1 MIPLDAPDLRAK
13 FALEARER
21 LKQLTSA
28 FLRIEQTPEDGETI
42 AEALR
47 QVHSLKGSA
56 LMLQLKDIAQ
66 VAHSLEDL
74 FVAAQG
80 DAAILRPSTFD
91 AVLGALDVLT
101 LRVEQ
106 VERGASIPAAV
117 DHLCDAIAA
126 LAARSAGTD
135 PGPADPNR
143 TARPQAPAA
152 AASLR
157 GAAAPSL
164 RVPTEKLDALSGLA
178 AELVLHELKVSE
190 RLGDLRRLEAALRQV
205 RSAMSD
211 ARSDL
216 EDGTHPSAETLET
229 FASLLR
235 GMRQLVNRYDDD
247 HVRLKLMTGE
257 VRQHVMALTL
267 VPISTV
273 FEAFPRAV
281 RDLARAFKTEVNLS
295 ITGGDTEID
304 KKIID
309 QIADPLIHL
318 LRNAMDHGIEP
329 ARERVALG
337 KAPAAQLRISA
348 EHRGN
353 RIVIT
358 IEDDGRGIDPATI
371 RASAVRLGIARAEE
385 LEHWSEQEI
394 MDLIFRPGFSTRAS
408 VTDVSG
414 RGVGMDV
421 VRRVLTRLD
430 GTVRVQSRPG
440 HGTAIVLDLPL
451 SLALLRVVLVRAGG
465 ELFAIPTSAVRRI
478 VHLHDADVVPSPDGK
493 SADVAGL
500 RVPLVPLASLLGLR
514 PSPSATLVV
523 VVAVAG
529 LSLGLV
535 VRVVEEEQEIVFHEL
550 RGVMAHQRFFS
561 GASILPNGEI
571 VPILDMQ
578 SLLQIETH
586 GMRVP
591 ASGGPQ
597 ALQSGRVLVVEDS
610 PVAGELLRTI
620 LSGSGYEVELAGD
633 GLEAL
638 DGLGRTSCDLVIAD
652 VDMPHLNGFEFTR
665 RLRADVR
672 SQNIP
677 VIIVTSHDSVEA
689 RQRGFDAGANAFIVK
704 REFDQE
710 QFLATVRRLIAR
722 RGETESPPKD

>member
-13 FALEARER
+13 FAREARER
-21 LKQLTSA
+21 LKQLTTA

-42 AEALR
+42 AEGLR

-74 FVAAQG
+74 FVAAQM

-106 VERGASIPAAV
+106 VERGASAPAAV
-117 DHLCDAIAA
+117 DHLCETLAS
-126 LAARSAGTD
+126 LAAGNAAPD
-135 PGPADPNR
+135 PEPADR
-143 TARPQAPAA
+143 TARAQAPAA
-152 AASLR
+152 GGSLR

-164 RVPTEKLDALSGLA
+164 RVPTEKLDALTGLA
-178 AELVLHELKVSE
+178 AELVLHEVKVSE
-190 RLGDLRRLEAALRQV
+190 RLGDLRRLETALRQV
-205 RSAMSD
+205 RASLSD
-211 ARSDL
+211 ARP
-216 EDGTHPSAETLET
+216 DGEGEARRSAESLDA
-229 FASLLR
+229 FADLLR

-247 HVRLKLMTGE
+247 HVRLKLMTSD
-257 VRQHVMALTL
+257 VRQHVLALTL

-281 RDLARAFKTEVNLS
+281 RDLARAFKTEVNLT
-295 ITGGDTEID
+295 ITGGETEID

-329 ARERVALG
+329 PRERIALG
-337 KAPAAQLRISA
+337 KPPVAQLRISA

-353 RIVIT
+353 RIVIA
-358 IEDDGRGIDPATI
+358 IEDDGRGIDPAKI
-371 RASAVRLGIARAEE
+371 RASAVRLRIAGEEE
-385 LEHWSEQEI
+385 LESWSDQEL
-394 MDLIFRPGFSTRAS
+394 MDLIFRSGFSTRAA

-430 GTVRVQSRPG
+430 GTVRVTSRPG

-451 SLALLRVVLVRAGG
+451 SLALLRVVLVRAAG

-478 VHLHDADVVPSPDGK
+478 VHLHERDVVPSPDGK
-493 SADVAGL
+493 AADVAGL
-500 RVPLVPLASLLGLR
+500 RVPLVPLASLLGLT
-514 PSPSATLVV
+514 PSSSANLVV

-535 VRVVEEEQEIVFHEL
+535 VRAVEEEQEIVFHEL
-550 RGVMAHQRFFS
+550 RGQVARQPFFS
-561 GASILPNGEI
+561 GASILSNGEI

-578 SLLQIETH
+578 ALLQIETH
-586 GMRVP
+586 GMRIP
-591 ASGGPQ
+591 ASAIPQ
-597 ALQSGRVLVVEDS
+597 TVQSGRVLVVEDS

-620 LSGSGYEVELAGD
+620 LAGSGYEVELAGD

-638 DGLGRTSCDLVIAD
+638 EGLERTLCDLVIAD

-665 RLRADVR
+665 RLRADAR

-677 VIIVTSHDSVEA
+677 VIIVTSHDSVED
-689 RQRGFDAGANAFIVK
+689 RQCGFDAGASAFIVK

-710 QFLATVRRLIAR
+710 RFLATVRRLIAR
-722 RGETESPPKD
+722 PPEAHSPPTH